1 MEELDLLKKDWQQT
15 VVFQPISE
23 VDIYKMLH
31 KKSSSVVQWILVISV
46 IELGL
51 GLFLGLIL
59 SYTKYD
65 NESRVFLQKMGI
77 YNYYLMVSV
86 LMYLVVFYFIFC
98 FYKMY
103 KKIETED
110 TVKNLIHNI
119 LKTRKVVKQYI
130 AFNLTSF
137 AVIFII
143 VLGYGLYDGY
153 LDKQIQNGN
162 LHPDISFKMIVISFF
177 IIVLVTGVLTFLF
190 WLFYKLL
197 YGILLKKLKNNY
209 IELMKIDL

>member
-1 MEELDLLKKDWQQT
+1 MEELDLLKRNWQQT
-15 VVFQPISE
+15 AVYHSISE
-23 VDIYKMLH
+23 IDIYKMLH

-46 IELGL
+46 LELGL
-51 GLFLGLIL
+51 GLVLGLVL

-65 NESRVFLQKMGI
+65 NESKVFLQKMGI
-77 YNYYLMVSV
+77 YNYYLIVSV

-98 FYKMY
+98 FYKVY
-103 KKIETED
+103 KKIKTED
-110 TVKNLIHNI
+110 TVKDLIHNI

-143 VLGYGLYDGY
+143 VLGYGLYESY
-153 LDKQIQNGN
+153 LNKQMQNGN
-162 LHPDISFKMIVISFF
+162 LHPDISFKMIVVSFF

>member
-1 MEELDLLKKDWQQT
+1 MEELDLLKRNWQQT
-15 VVFQPISE
+15 AVYHSISE
-23 VDIYKMLH
+23 IDIYKMLH

-46 IELGL
+46 LELGF
-51 GLFLGLIL
+51 GLFLGLVL

-65 NESRVFLQKMGI
+65 NESKVFLQKMGI
-77 YNYYLMVSV
+77 YNYYLIVSV

-98 FYKMY
+98 FYKVY
-103 KKIETED
+103 KKIKTED
-110 TVKNLIHNI
+110 TVKDLIHNI

-143 VLGYGLYDGY
+143 VLGYGLYESY
-153 LDKQIQNGN
+153 LNKQMQNGN
-162 LHPDISFKMIVISFF
+162 LHPDISFKMIVVSFF